1 MPEEPDAHPGDTLGD
16 AAGDV
21 PGDLPIDESFDE
33 SVDESVDEPVDEPVD
48 VSVDVDIVAN
58 ARRRHGALGAVMA
71 AGMLGIDQV
80 LGRKPREEAPV
91 VVSSNS
97 EPVDIDTD
105 GIAVSVDDGLSVIA
119 PALPRTPPT
128 VAPARRRR
136 R

>member
-33 SVDESVDEPVDEPVD
+33 SVDEPVD

>member
-21 PGDLPIDESFDE
+21 PGDLPIDES
-33 SVDESVDEPVDEPVD
+33 VDEPVDEPVDESVD

-80 LGRKPREEAPV
+80 LGRKPREEAPI

-97 EPVDIDTD
+97 DPVDIDTD

>member
-21 PGDLPIDESFDE
+21 PGDLQIDE
-33 SVDESVDEPVDEPVD
+33 SVDESIDEPVD

-80 LGRKPREEAPV
+80 LGRKPREEAPI

>member
-21 PGDLPIDESFDE
+21 PGDLPIDEPVDESFDE
-33 SVDESVDEPVDEPVD
+33 SVDEPVD

-58 ARRRHGALGAVMA
+58 ARRRHGSLGAVMA

-80 LGRKPREEAPV
+80 LGRKPREEAPI